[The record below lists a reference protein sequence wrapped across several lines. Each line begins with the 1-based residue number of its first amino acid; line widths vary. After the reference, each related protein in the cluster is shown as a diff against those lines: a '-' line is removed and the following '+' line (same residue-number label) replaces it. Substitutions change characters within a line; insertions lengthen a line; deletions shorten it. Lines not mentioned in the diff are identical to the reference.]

1 MIPGTGGPQIL
12 GEIEV
17 MRKETKVLRQRR
29 LQRAREEL
37 RSATASPLR
46 TAPADELRQQMQE
59 LSAAL
64 ESAGDLQLEILE
76 HPLQGASGALLAGLL
91 NRSAISKRSMTS
103 TVKSFVRDLRLLWKA
118 DGLIAEI
125 WLAAEVRR
133 SGILLFAGLVAMFG
147 LGMENLA
154 AYDGC
159 GYRQGLLPRPV
170 SCRWPTLSWLAFW
183 PQLRAASSRA
193 PRSL

>member
-1 MIPGTGGPQIL
+1 MV
-12 GEIEV
+12 E
-17 MRKETKVLRQRR
+17 
-29 LQRAREEL
+29 
-37 RSATASPLR
+37 
-46 TAPADELRQQMQE
+46 
-59 LSAAL
+59 
-64 ESAGDLQLEILE
+64 
-76 HPLQGASGALLAGLL
+76 
-91 NRSAISKRSMTS
+91 
-103 TVKSFVRDLRLLWKA
+103 SFVRDLRLLWKA

-193 PRSL
+193 PRSR